1 MGKTK
6 RMVRD
11 VTAVLVCI
19 VYVIPILWWIVSS
32 FTPTDALLDIE
43 RMLALDFKPTLSNF
57 AVAVFGEAE
66 TIFDSR
72 QSLVDSVVVAL
83 LSTAIG
89 LLAAIPAAYG
99 LSLCAHRSRKIAF
112 ALLVLQRVLPPV
124 AVVFPLVVIYHA
136 AGLIDSRFGLALAH
150 AGLNLPVS
158 VLLLHSF
165 ANDIPQEVSE
175 AAMLDGASA
184 MQRLWRVIIPLLK
197 GGIAATAIM
206 CFLFSWTEFMIS
218 LFLTQNLRLVP
229 VQAQVLNMNMWGLVS
244 AMTTAALIPAFLVI
258 AFAQRQIVRGL
269 TFGLIRS

>member
-1 MGKTK
+1 MIKAK
-6 RMVRD
+6 QVMRD
-11 VTAVLVCI
+11 GTAVLVCA
-19 VYVIPILWWIVSS
+19 VYALPILWWALSS
-32 FTPTDALLDIE
+32 IAPTDALLDID

-57 AVAVFGEAE
+57 AVAVFGEAQ

-99 LSLCAHRSRKIAF
+99 LSLCAHRSRKIAQ
-112 ALLVLQRVLPPV
+112 ALFVLQRILPPV
-124 AVVFPLVVIYHA
+124 AIVFPLVVLYHA
-136 AGLIDSRFGLALAH
+136 AGLIDTWIGLALAH
-150 AGLNLPVS
+150 AGLNLPVA

-175 AAMLDGASA
+175 AAMLDGATS
-184 MQRLWRVIIPLLK
+184 MQRLWRVVIPLLSS
-197 GGIAATAIM
+197 GIAATAIM

-229 VQAQVLNMNMWGLVS
+229 VQAQILNMNMWGLVS

-258 AFAQRQIVRGL
+258 AFAQRHIVRGL

>member
-11 VTAVLVCI
+11 VMAVLVCI

-32 FTPTDALLDIE
+32 FTPTDALLDID

>member
-11 VTAVLVCI
+11 VMAVLVCI

-32 FTPTDALLDIE
+32 FTPTDALLDID

-66 TIFDSR
+66 TVFDSR

>member
-32 FTPTDALLDIE
+32 FTPTDALLDID